1 MSAPAASVTLRRPDD
16 FHLHLRDG
24 DLLGA
29 VLPYSSAVFGR
40 GLVMPNIEPPVL
52 TGDDAERYRK
62 QIVGALPEPDAVTSA
77 ETAPAAVAG
86 GGRFEPLM
94 TIKVV
99 ASTTRR
105 VVDDAR
111 AAGVV
116 AGKLYPEGVTTNSA
130 DGVRDVMALGEVFQ
144 AMSDA
149 GMVLCLHGE
158 TPDTFCLDREGRFVD
173 EVLPY
178 LAGTFPDLRI
188 VLEHVSTAAAVEW
201 IRAQPAPTVS
211 RPGVAATVTVHHLLL
226 TLDDV
231 VGGMLSPHHFCKPVA
246 KRPEDRAAIVAAA
259 TSGDARF
266 FLGTDSAP
274 HRRGAKECAQGCA
287 GVFTAPVALPLLAD
301 LFDEHGVLDRLDDFC
316 SGFGADFYGLPRNEG
331 TVRLVREPWVVPDE
345 LAGIVPLRAGATL
358 PWRVDR
364 IR

>member
-1 MSAPAASVTLRRPDD
+1 VTLRRPDD

-24 DLLGA
+24 ELLQA
-29 VLPYSSAVFGR
+29 VLPHSSATFGR
-40 GLVMPNIEPPVL
+40 GLVMPNTEPPVL

-62 QIVGALPEPDAVTSA
+62 QIVEAVPE
-77 ETAPAAVAG
+77 G
-86 GGRFEPLM
+86 HRFEPLM

-99 ASTTRR
+99 SGTTRQ
-105 VVDDAR
+105 VVDEAR

-178 LAGTFPDLRI
+178 LAESFPDLRI

-201 IRAQPAPTVS
+201 VRAQPADS
-211 RPGVAATVTVHHLLL
+211 GKGGVAATVTVHHLLL

-259 TSGDARF
+259 TSGCSRF

-274 HRRGAKECAQGCA
+274 HLRGAKECAQGCA
-287 GVFTAPVALPLLAD
+287 GVFTAPVALPLLAE
-301 LFDEHGVLDRLDDFC
+301 LFDGLGVLDRLDDFC
-316 SGFGADFYGLPRNEG
+316 SGFGADFYGLPRNQG
-331 TVRLVREPWVVPDE
+331 TLRLVRDPWVVPDE
-345 LAGIVPLRAGATL
+345 LAGVVPLRAGATL
-358 PWRVDR
+358 PWRVGEGS
-364 IR
+364 

>member
-1 MSAPAASVTLRRPDD
+1 VVTLSPMSAPAASVTLRRPDD

-24 DLLGA
+24 DLLAA
-29 VLPYSSAVFGR
+29 VLPSSSAVFGR

-62 QIVGALPEPDAVTSA
+62 QVVGARPATDA
-77 ETAPAAVAG
+77 E
-86 GGRFEPLM
+86 RFEPLM
-94 TIKVV
+94 TIKIV

-105 VVDDAR
+105 VVDEAR

-144 AMSDA
+144 AMSVA

-188 VLEHVSTAAAVEW
+188 VLEHVSTAAAVAW
-201 IRAQPAPTVS
+201 IRAQPASTG
-211 RPGVAATVTVHHLLL
+211 RRTGRRTGVAATVTVHHLLL

-259 TSGDARF
+259 TSGDPRF

-274 HRRGAKECAQGCA
+274 HLRGAKECAQGCA
-287 GVFTAPVALPLLAD
+287 GVFTAPVALPLLAE
-301 LFDEHGVLDRLDDFC
+301 LFDDRGVLDRLDDFC

-358 PWRVDR
+358 PWRVDPST
-364 IR
+364 